1 MLDIPESGRMVW
13 LRGFGEVKL
22 FRTLL
27 KDQLRHYVVFLP
39 DSSTYQTFEQS
50 SFLKLHDQHWKI
62 EQYHRMIKQ
71 VCNIEK
77 FQVRG
82 KVPIRNHIFAALC
95 AYVHL
100 QEMQFTDV
108 IQHAYAWK
116 RDLFKDVVAAFI
128 SSFILGKDY
137 LNPQFRT
144 AVNA

>member
-1 MLDIPESGRMVW
+1 MTQRVLIAFPHGMWERD
-13 LRGFGEVKL
+13 
-22 FRTLL
+22 
-27 KDQLRHYVVFLP
+27 
-39 DSSTYQTFEQS
+39 
-50 SFLKLHDQHWKI
+50 
-62 EQYHRMIKQ
+62 
-71 VCNIEK
+71 K